1 MKKFI
6 LFLAKIALCF
16 VLLFS
21 LIVSLLLFFPAN
33 VYASSYQGVIQK
45 KFDYLKNTEEK
56 KIILIGGSNLSF
68 GIDEEKIE
76 EATGYAV
83 ANLGLHAGFGSVI
96 PTELAKVNIGQGDIV
111 LLAYEWGWH
120 SNGYFDIFGTDLV
133 MSGFDDRLDMYKL
146 LPAEHYSKLLGY
158 LGDNFKKKL
167 SYTPATGLYSAESFD
182 ENGRMILDR
191 PGTWM
196 AYEGNED
203 TYGRINLG
211 DGNISQHSLDYLKD
225 FKAFVEEKGAK
236 VYFVAPPV
244 YEGAVVSEA
253 EIFSALLQQADEKLG
268 IPYISNPQDYFF
280 PNDYIFDTPYHCT
293 SIGEAHRTQLLIQ
306 DLQKVLP

>member
-21 LIVSLLLFFPAN
+21 LIVSFLLFCPSN
-33 VYASSYQGVIQK
+33 VYDSSYQGVIQR
-45 KFDYLKNTEEK
+45 KFDYFKNTEGK

-76 EATGYAV
+76 AATGYAV
-83 ANLGLHAGFGSVI
+83 ANLGLHAGFGSAV
-96 PTELAKVNIGQGDIV
+96 PTELAKANIGQGDIV

-120 SNGYFDIFGTDLV
+120 SGGYFDTFGTDLV
-133 MSGFDDRLDMYKL
+133 MSGFDNRLDMYRY
-146 LPAEHYSKLLGY
+146 LPAKHYPKLLGY
-158 LGDNFKKKL
+158 LGENFKKKL
-167 SYTPATGLYSAESFD
+167 NYTPATAPYSAESFD

-191 PGTWM
+191 PETWM
-196 AYEGNED
+196 GYEGNEKI
-203 TYGRINLG
+203 YGQVNLG
-211 DGNISQHSLDYLKD
+211 NGVISEHSLAYLKD
-225 FKAFVEEKGAK
+225 FKAFAEKKGAV

-244 YEGAVVSEA
+244 YEGAVKSEA
-253 EIFSALLQQADEKLG
+253 EAFDTLLAQAEEKLG

-280 PNDYIFDTPYHCT
+280 PNDHIFDTPYHCT
-293 SIGEAHRTQLLIQ
+293 NVGEARRTELLIQ
-306 DLQKVLP
+306 DLQKVL